1 MPAATSHI
9 TKRVRCY
16 TSRAGYARIDAVLRM
31 QAQLYNAALQERRD
45 AYQGCGETI
54 QLYDQMKSL
63 TGLRQDD
70 PEWAALSVRIPRGTL
85 KRLDRA
91 MEAFFRRVNAGDKP
105 GYPRFKSSRRWNTL
119 ELPEIESG
127 MVRPGLI
134 RIKGLPTLNFKGDL
148 PDSKPVSLRLT
159 RRGRTLYASITF
171 EHQPASLPHAGSIC
185 GLDVGI
191 TDRIVSSNGEKWE
204 RADSLDKRK
213 RRLQRSLSRKRKG
226 SRSRRKTGAIYANH
240 CHKAANRRRQAA
252 HRITTD
258 IVRRF
263 DFIAVEDLGIQK
275 MTRAGKGKHGLNRE
289 ILAQGWGQI
298 VGQLHYKAA
307 WAGRQLVEVNPS
319 YTSQTCSRCGVT
331 DGGQRDGKR
340 YACAA
345 CGLRIDADE
354 NAAINILRL
363 GLSQAGVGDT
373 TGRTAGCIQP
383 ALMPVCA
390 EMPDLRRKGRRT
402 RQRV

>member
-1 MPAATSHI
+1 
-9 TKRVRCY
+9 
-16 TSRAGYARIDAVLRM
+16 M

-45 AYQGCGETI
+45 AWRMCGETI
-54 QLYDQMKSL
+54 RLYDQIKAL

-70 PEWAALSVRIPRGTL
+70 PEWAAQSVEIARGTV

-91 MEAFFRRVNAGDKP
+91 IQAFFRRIKAGENP
-105 GYPRFKSSRRWNTL
+105 GYPRFKSARRWNTL
-119 ELPEIESG
+119 ELSEVGKGMIKSG
-127 MVRPGLI
+127 QI
-134 RIKGLPTLNFKGDL
+134 RIKGLPTLNFKGVL
-148 PDSKPVSLRLT
+148 PDVKPVSLRLT

-171 EHQPASLPHAGSIC
+171 EHLPVLLSPAGNRC

-191 TDRIVSSNGEKWE
+191 SDRIVNSDGEKWE

-240 CHKAANRRRQAA
+240 CHKAAHRRRQAA
-252 HRITTD
+252 HQITTD

-289 ILAQGWGQI
+289 ILAQSWGQI
-298 VGQLHYKAA
+298 VGQLRYKAA

-319 YTSQTCSRCGVT
+319 YTSQTCSRCGVI
-331 DGGQRDGKR
+331 DRGQRDGKH

-354 NAAINILRL
+354 NAAINILRR